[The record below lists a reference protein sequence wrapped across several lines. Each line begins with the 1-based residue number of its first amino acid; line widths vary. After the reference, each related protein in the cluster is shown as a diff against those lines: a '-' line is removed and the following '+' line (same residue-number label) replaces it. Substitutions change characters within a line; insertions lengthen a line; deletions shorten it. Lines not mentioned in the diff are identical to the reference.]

1 VHALEEATRARVA
14 FITRLGEAMLP
25 GPGMVLQEG
34 DVLHV
39 IVAHDD
45 LEDLQAALGTRDGPS
60 RRVQEKR
67 AQDRKPQQKGAQ

>member
-1 VHALEEATRARVA
+1 VQH
-14 FITRLGEAMLP
+14 
-25 GPGMVLQEG
+25 
-34 DVLHV
+34 
-39 IVAHDD
+39 D